1 MRRRVQFRSRNHL
14 FVRMRRIAESVP
26 MNSFKWILIFSNSE
40 IFKRFLLVDEVSDVH
55 QPLGVERRPAHEEAE
70 HNHG

>member
-1 MRRRVQFRSRNHL
+1 
-14 FVRMRRIAESVP
+14 MRRIAESVP
-26 MNSFKWILIFSNSE
+26 INSFKWILIFSNSE

>member
-1 MRRRVQFRSRNHL
+1 
-14 FVRMRRIAESVP
+14 